1 MGTIFFVSGLNTL
14 IQTTFGDRLPIVQGG
29 SFAFLGATF
38 GTIGQIAA
46 DPKWCINAPSD
57 DERQLSECLSE
68 KERFLETICTVQ
80 GSIIVVGLVQIAM
93 GYSGIMC
100 ILVKYISPVTIAP
113 TVAMVGLGLSGMGV
127 MGGMQNCEWLT
138 FLVIVLMTVFSQMC
152 GKIEIPIPGG
162 IKLKIFELFPVILT
176 IMVAWIIAS
185 IVEAAG
191 GMDGDDPTSPPGKFA
206 GCKTKVFEAEA
217 FRVPY
222 PGQWGTPIFKS
233 ISIRELSAV
242 QTLSELTHPVMA
254 MPGQARWSAPCW
266 SRWWSRSATTTRVR
280 SSSVPRLRR
289 ARSSRAALAARAG
302 ACSCVACL
310 APPTVPPRTART
322 LARSA

>member
-29 SFAFLGATF
+29 SFAFLGATYVMLSNTCACACTCPCAVAVCNSYLSAPCASPKHARCVCPGRF

-57 DERQLSECLSE
+57 EERQLSECSSE

-127 MGGMQNCEWLT
+127 MGGMQNCGTSHSPATLLST
-138 FLVIVLMTVFSQMC
+138 
-152 GKIEIPIPGG
+152 
-162 IKLKIFELFPVILT
+162 
-176 IMVAWIIAS
+176 
-185 IVEAAG
+185 
-191 GMDGDDPTSPPGKFA
+191 TSPVPFLTKCCARRVADLPRHRAHDGLFA
-206 GCKTKVFEAEA
+206 D
-217 FRVPY
+217 
-222 PGQWGTPIFKS
+222 
-233 ISIRELSAV
+233 
-242 QTLSELTHPVMA
+242 
-254 MPGQARWSAPCW
+254 
-266 SRWWSRSATTTRVR
+266 VR
-280 SSSVPRLRR
+280 QD
-289 ARSSRAALAARAG
+289 
-302 ACSCVACL
+302 
-310 APPTVPPRTART
+310 
-322 LARSA
+322 